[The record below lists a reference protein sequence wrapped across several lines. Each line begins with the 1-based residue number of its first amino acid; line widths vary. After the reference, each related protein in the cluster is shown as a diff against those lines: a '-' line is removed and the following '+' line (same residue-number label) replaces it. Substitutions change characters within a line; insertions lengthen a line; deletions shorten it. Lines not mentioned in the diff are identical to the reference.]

1 MDILQCYPFD
11 MVIPSSAARF
21 NKQSVYCSCF
31 TIQKFGHDDDNAG
44 ESTDKHLITVP
55 SAI

>member
-1 MDILQCYPFD
+1 MDILQRYPFD
-11 MVIPSSAARF
+11 MVIPSSTPRF
-21 NKQSVYCSCF
+21 NKPSVYCSSF

-44 ESTDKHLITVP
+44 ESTDKHLIAVL